1 MPTTTASSP
10 VPAPPTPATVPR
22 APGTTVPAPQ
32 TADPDVD
39 WAEVANIL
47 IPPGRTVLEV
57 MRFIPGWGGVAGMAS
72 DVAGAYSDL
81 TSVPQNETG
90 ELVSDL
96 VLTRSVITVAN
107 GALGHLLYVN
117 QLVQDGL
124 AGSIVGAEFTPFT
137 AGVNETLSM
146 VKIFLD
152 VGTGMVDILVEA
164 GALYGR
170 DHATSP
176 AEAEQWQGLVEGYAA
191 NLAGDVLGLIMDMIS
206 LGSLGAANTGPAQ
219 EVARIFNT
227 SGAILKQWGP
237 NLIALFGGIWNVWGG
252 EAVKRG
258 GEAVTRVGEA
268 VAPALD
274 TGTPTPMNE
283 AAPVPGQS
291 TAAGAPVNAQA
302 LADGSPIQRVLG
314 DTPAVVRLLAE
325 ATALDA
331 AGDIVDLNAPQARV
345 AYDSVNAVIDL
356 LAEYMDEKMGEI
368 DAVVMAIGDGRTS
381 FQLIRDAVASSID
394 LLNEKLSMVT
404 ELVTIAGNGEAI
416 TLQVQEYCDGA
427 IASIDAIQMPNVQ
440 IPEVDLG
447 DGILADAAEG
457 LANSAAGL
465 ANEQLA
471 ALVATVASTFE
482 SAKAELKT
490 PIEEVRGK
498 AEGFGEFLQNV
509 AEVGSN
515 QMGVI
520 SGHLATFSQG
530 LSRCENIEQ
539 VINLII
545 GQISAITGVP
555 SFTVEDLRDLW
566 GGVGVAI
573 DQFAGLGPQLHASA
587 GVVRSRAQLIADGE
601 EMEDEDAPQAAPPV
615 GAPV

>member
-1 MPTTTASSP
+1 MPTTTSSSP
-10 VPAPPTPATVPR
+10 VPAPPTAATAPR
-22 APGTTVPAPQ
+22 APGTNVPAPR

-39 WAEVANIL
+39 WAEVASIL

-81 TSVPQNETG
+81 TSIPQNETG
-90 ELVSDL
+90 ELVSNL

-137 AGVNETLSM
+137 AGINEALST

-152 VGTGMVDILVEA
+152 VGNGMVDILVEA

-170 DHATSP
+170 DHATSKE
-176 AEAEQWQGLVEGYAA
+176 EADQWQGLVDGYAA

-206 LGSLGAANTGPAQ
+206 LASLGAANTGPAQ
-219 EVARIFNT
+219 EVARIFNA

-237 NLIALFGGIWNVWGG
+237 NLVALLGGIWNVWGG
-252 EAVKRG
+252 EIVKWLG
-258 GEAVTRVGEA
+258 AGE
-268 VAPALD
+268 APALD
-274 TGTPTPMNE
+274 AGTPTPTNGS
-283 AAPVPGQS
+283 APVPGQS
-291 TAAGAPVNAQA
+291 TEPSTPVNAQA

-331 AGDIVDLNAPQARV
+331 AGDIVDLNAPQARA
-345 AYDSVNAVIDL
+345 AYDSVNAIIDV
-356 LAEYMDEKMGEI
+356 LAEYMDEKMAEI

-394 LLNEKLSMVT
+394 LLNEKLGMVT
-404 ELVTIAGNGEAI
+404 ELVTVAGNGEAI

-427 IASIDAIQMPNVQ
+427 IASIDAIQMPSVQ

-447 DGILADAAEG
+447 DGLLADAAEG

-465 ANEQLA
+465 ANEQLQ
-471 ALVATVASTFE
+471 ALVDRVASAFE
-482 SAKAELKT
+482 SAKAEMKT
-490 PIEEVRGK
+490 PIEDVRGK

-509 AEVGSN
+509 AEVGSH

-555 SFTVEDLRDLW
+555 SFTVQDLRDLW
-566 GGVGVAI
+566 GDVGGAI
-573 DQFAGLGPQLHASA
+573 DQFAALGPKLHASA
-587 GVVRSRAQLIADGE
+587 GAARSRAHAIARGE
-601 EMEDEDAPQAAPPV
+601 ELEDEDAPQAAPPV